1 MREGKEDGKKESFFS
16 NHLKTINM
24 KKFILAAALICAGT
38 FAPQTEAFGS
48 TAQNHQTT
56 LKGPDVGVMEGWVFC
71 SVPTGV
77 INQVDVFNSA
87 KQIVASSVCFDE
99 ECNVDISLL
108 PKGHYSV
115 VVQTSKWGTF
125 LVPITISK

>member
-1 MREGKEDGKKESFFS
+1 
-16 NHLKTINM
+16 M
-24 KKFILAAALICAGT
+24 KKLILVAALICAGT
-38 FAPQTEAFGS
+38 FAPQTVAFGS
-48 TAQNHQTT
+48 TTQNNQIT
-56 LKGPDVGVMEGWVFC
+56 LKGGPDVGVMEGWVFC

-77 INQVDVFNSA
+77 INQVDVFNSS